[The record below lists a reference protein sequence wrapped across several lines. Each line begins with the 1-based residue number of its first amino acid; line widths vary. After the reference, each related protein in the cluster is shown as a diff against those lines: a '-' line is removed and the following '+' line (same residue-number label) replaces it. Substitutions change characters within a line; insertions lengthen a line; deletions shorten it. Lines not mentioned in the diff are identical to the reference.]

1 MERNKT
7 VNLVFAKYDGNPE
20 PFWDTT
26 MNPETRK
33 IIQVTVED
41 AEMADQMLTLCM
53 GSDIKDRKDFI
64 IDNAINATVDV

>member
-1 MERNKT
+1 MD
-7 VNLVFAKYDGNPE
+7 AG

-41 AEMADQMLTLCM
+41 AIAADQILTLCM
-53 GSDIKDRKDFI
+53 GSDVKDRRDFI
-64 IDNAINATVDV
+64 LDNAINADINI

>member
-1 MERNKT
+1 MD
-7 VNLVFAKYDGNPE
+7 AE

-41 AEMADQMLTLCM
+41 AEMADQILTLCM
-53 GSDIKDRKDFI
+53 GAEVKDRRDFI
-64 IDNAINATVDV
+64 INNALTADINI